1 MFFTLLGEA
10 NTITVNCYSV
20 LKGENMKIIDAH
32 IHFSDIESF
41 HETARE
47 RSFVDYSYDG
57 FVKEYEEANV
67 ILSIAMGLTETSQM
81 GFPDNGANTP
91 MGLDLTSSI
100 PETIVYCP
108 GINPYE
114 LNEKALNRLEKE
126 IQKPNVVGMKIYLG
140 YYPIYA
146 YDELYHPVYHLA
158 EKYSLPVV
166 FHTGDTFSERGL
178 IKYAHPLTIDEVAVK
193 YRNVTFMIAHF
204 GDPWTLTGAELIYK
218 NSNVYADLSG
228 LIVGNKEEIAS
239 KSEGKYFDHLRHAL
253 VYADSYDKLLFGT
266 DWPLVPVKPY
276 IHFIKSLI
284 PEEFHEA
291 VFYHTAI
298 KVFPKIKSFLRE

>member
-1 MFFTLLGEA
+1 
-10 NTITVNCYSV
+10 
-20 LKGENMKIIDAH
+20 MKIIDAH

-67 ILSIAMGLTETSQM
+67 ILSIAMGLTETSNM
-81 GFPDNGANTP
+81 GFPDNGAKTP
-91 MGLDLTSSI
+91 MGLDLTSTL

-108 GINPYE
+108 GINPYD
-114 LNEKALNRLEKE
+114 LNENTLNKLEHE

-193 YRNVTFMIAHF
+193 FRNVTFMIAHF

-228 LIVGNKEEIAS
+228 LIVGNKEEIAN
-239 KSEGKYFDHLRHAL
+239 KSEGRYFDHLRHAL

-266 DWPLVPVKPY
+266 DWPLAPVKPY
-276 IHFIKSLI
+276 INFIKGLI
-284 PEEFHEA
+284 PEEFHED
-291 VFYHTAI
+291 VFYRTAL